1 MALAT
6 SDMSELG
13 AQKMKALAFDILRAS
28 NIFKTFTVSFF
39 VRLPNQ
45 TWFCAADAPVLFL
58 WDFLLLKID
67 FESKK
72 SRLH

>member
-13 AQKMKALAFDILRAS
+13 AQKMKALAFDHSCAS
-28 NIFKTFTVSFF
+28 NIFKTSLSFF
-39 VRLPNQ
+39 VSLPNQ

-58 WDFLLLKID
+58 WEFLLLKID